1 MTIDTLEVEVAA
13 LQRLPE
19 TGSESQVGLH
29 RHGGGNGDCRNH
41 STCFMTCLMFTQLEE
56 E

>member
-1 MTIDTLEVEVAA
+1 MSIDTLEVQVAA

-19 TGSESQVGLH
+19 TRSESEVGL
-29 RHGGGNGDCRNH
+29 HGGGNGDCRNH
-41 STCFMTCLMFTQLEE
+41 STCFFTCLLFTLLEE